1 MEPLH
6 SIEPDKM
13 TGFSFILADYIEWE
27 ASRKRSLNIIYCFR
41 ISAVWHITDVLG
53 SQAQYLLKSLVC
65 VCMKRK
71 KKILI
76 SHSPWRMFTDIW
88 PRSLG
93 SYVQVRCQIR
103 VRLVNRH
110 GSHRVCR
117 YVHVKKTNMQGSKN
131 IWLKKWAECS
141 VCQEIIKSWKSKH
154 LYDVTQLQYNTSA
167 LRSASLR
174 TSRFRCLGLFV
185 STGCVLSLHPVVA
198 IRRMAYFVSLHSHIW
213 KSRNHGDTSQNTANQ
228 LNDTMGKNNHRG
240 ALSTAVFPTRRLQF
254 HWMPRYINGRPI
266 VFCNQF

>member
-1 MEPLH
+1 M
-6 SIEPDKM
+6 
-13 TGFSFILADYIEWE
+13 FWE
-27 ASRKRSLNIIYCFR
+27 AKRSTSWNHLFVY
-41 ISAVWHITDVLG
+41 AWKG
-53 SQAQYLLKSLVC
+53 
-65 VCMKRK
+65 
-71 KKILI
+71 KKIYWFPIL
-76 SHSPWRMFTDIW
+76 PGEC
-88 PRSLG
+88 SLTSDLAASVHTYRLDVRYG
-93 SYVQVRCQIR
+93 SG
-103 VRLVNRH
+103 H
-110 GSHRVCR
+110 HRVCR